1 MELNNLVRENI
12 RNLKSY
18 STARDEAEAGFS
30 VYLDANESPF
40 ENGVNRYPDPKQKEL
55 KKIISSIYGI
65 GSEKIFVG
73 NGSDEPIDLIYR
85 IFCEPKID
93 NVIAVSPTYGMYKV
107 AAQINDIEYREVLLE
122 DDFSM
127 NPDKMLAAT
136 DKNSKIIFIC
146 SPNNPTG
153 NLIDENAV
161 KQVAKSFSGLV
172 VVDEAYFDFSGEEG
186 FIKKLAD
193 YPNIVVFRTLSK
205 AWGMAGLRIGLAFA
219 DESIIGLFSA
229 VKYPYNI
236 GSETQNIVLKFLKNS
251 PEEKI
256 RQTIS
261 ERERVADRIGK
272 MSGVEKVYPSSANF
286 LLVKFKDSKTVY
298 NKLIDNGIVV
308 RDRSSQPK
316 CEGCLRLTIGLV
328 KENNRLLSVLE
339 GDNIVINTG
348 RTVVLERK
356 TKETSIYLKM
366 DLDGNMD
373 TYIETGIPFFNHML
387 EQLAFHSGISM
398 RLNVAGDL
406 EVDEHHTI
414 EDTAI
419 VIGEA
424 ILKAMGNKEGMA
436 RYGFLLPMDDSVAQ
450 VAIDLGG
457 RAYLNWDV
465 KFIKDCIGGISSD
478 MFSHFFYSLAMASKS
493 TIYISA
499 KGENDHHI
507 AESVFKAFARSLKMA
522 LKKEENSYGL
532 PSTKGLL

>member
-12 RNLKSY
+12 RSLKSY

-40 ENGVNRYPDPKQKEL
+40 ENGVNRYPDPKQREL
-55 KKIISSIYGI
+55 KKSISAIYGI
-65 GSEKIFVG
+65 DGKNIFLG

-85 IFCEPKID
+85 VFCEPKRD
-93 NVIAVSPTYGMYKV
+93 NVIAISPTYGMYKV
-107 AAQINDIEYREVLLE
+107 AAQINDVEYREVLLE

-127 NPDKMLAAT
+127 DPDKILEAV
-136 DKNSKIIFIC
+136 DNNSKIIFIC

-153 NLIDENAV
+153 NLIDESAIER
-161 KQVAKSFSGLV
+161 VASIFPGLV
-172 VVDEAYFDFSGEEG
+172 VVDEAYCDFSGGEG
-186 FIKKLAD
+186 FLRKLTD
-193 YPNIVVFRTLSK
+193 YSNIVIFRTLSK

-219 DESIIGLFSA
+219 DERIIRLFSA

-236 GSETQNIVLKFLKNS
+236 GSETQSIVLKYLKNS

-256 RQTIS
+256 RQTVS
-261 ERERVADRIGK
+261 ERERVAARISK
-272 MSGVEKVYPSSANF
+272 VEGVEKVYPSNANF
-286 LLVKFKDSKTVY
+286 LLVKFKDSRGVY
-298 NKLIDNGIVV
+298 DKLIENGIVV

-316 CEGCLRLTIGLV
+316 CDGCLRLTIGLV

-339 GDNIVINTG
+339 GGNPEKIDGRVVVI
-348 RTVVLERK
+348 ERR
-356 TKETSIYLKM
+356 TKETSIYLKI
-366 DLDGNMD
+366 DLEGNLD

-387 EQLAFHSGISM
+387 EQLAFHSCISM
-398 RLNVAGDL
+398 RISVAGDL

-424 ILKAMGNKEGMA
+424 ILKALGNKEGIA

-465 KFIKDCIGGISSD
+465 KFLKDCIGGISSE
-478 MFSHFFYSLAMASKS
+478 MFKHFFYTLAISSKS

-499 KGENDHHI
+499 RGENDHHI

-522 LKKEENSYGL
+522 VKREGYYSGL
-532 PSTKGLL
+532 PSTKGIL

>member
-1 MELNNLVRENI
+1 MELNNLVRDNI
-12 RNLKSY
+12 KNLKSY
-18 STARDEAEAGFS
+18 STARDEAEVGFS

-40 ENGVNRYPDPKQKEL
+40 ENGVNRYPDPKQREL
-55 KKIISSIYGI
+55 KKSISSIYGI
-65 GSEKIFVG
+65 DSKKIFLG

-85 IFCEPKID
+85 IFCEPKKD
-93 NVIAVSPTYGMYKV
+93 NVIAISPTYGMYKV
-107 AAQINDIEYREVLLE
+107 AAQINDVEYREVLLE

-127 NPDKMLAAT
+127 NPDKILEAV
-136 DKNSKIIFIC
+136 DNNSKIIFIC

-153 NLIDENAV
+153 NLIDDKAIE
-161 KQVAKSFSGLV
+161 KVASAFSGLV
-172 VVDEAYFDFSGEEG
+172 VIDEAYCDFSGGEG
-186 FIKKLAD
+186 FIKKLAE

-205 AWGMAGLRIGLAFA
+205 SWGMAGLRIGLAFA
-219 DESIIGLFSA
+219 DESIISLFSA

-236 GSETQNIVLKFLKNS
+236 GSETQSIVLKYLKNS

-256 RQTIS
+256 RQTVS
-261 ERERVADRIGK
+261 ERERVATRISK
-272 MSGVEKVYPSSANF
+272 VEGVENVFPSNANF
-286 LLVKFKDSKTVY
+286 LLVKFKNSKVVY
-298 NKLIDNGIVV
+298 KKLIENGIVV

-316 CEGCLRLTIGLV
+316 CDGCLRLTIGLV

-339 GDNIVINTG
+339 GGNPDLNKG
-348 RTVVLERK
+348 RTVVVERK
-356 TKETSIYLKM
+356 TKETTIYLKM

-373 TYIETGIPFFNHML
+373 TSIETGIPFFNHMI

-398 RLNVAGDL
+398 RLSVVGDL

-424 ILKAMGNKEGMA
+424 ILKALGNKEGIA

-457 RAYLNWDV
+457 RAFLNWDV
-465 KFIKDCIGGISSD
+465 KFLKNCIGGIPSE
-478 MFSHFFYSLAMASKS
+478 MFSHFFYSLAIASKS

-507 AESVFKAFARSLKMA
+507 VESIFKAFARSLKMA
-522 LKKEENSYGL
+522 LRREENSYGL
-532 PSTKGLL
+532 PSTKGIL

>member
-1 MELNNLVRENI
+1 MELNNLIRDNI
-12 RNLKSY
+12 KSLKSY

-40 ENGVNRYPDPKQKEL
+40 ENGVNRYPDPKQSEL
-55 KKIISSIYGI
+55 KKSISSIYGI
-65 GSEKIFVG
+65 ECEKIFLG

-85 IFCEPKID
+85 IFCEPKRD
-93 NVIAVSPTYGMYKV
+93 NVIAISPTYGMYKV
-107 AAQINDIEYREVLLE
+107 AAQVNDVEYREVLLE

-127 NPDKMLAAT
+127 NPDKILEAV
-136 DKNSKIIFIC
+136 DNNSKIIFIC

-153 NLIDENAV
+153 NLIDDMAIE
-161 KQVAKSFSGLV
+161 KVASSFSGLV
-172 VVDEAYFDFSGEEG
+172 VVDEAYCDFSGGEG
-186 FIKKLAD
+186 FVKKLAE

-205 AWGMAGLRIGLAFA
+205 SWGMAGLRIGLAFA
-219 DESIIGLFSA
+219 DERIIRLFSA

-236 GSETQNIVLKFLKNS
+236 GSETQSIVLKYLKNS

-256 RQTIS
+256 RQTVS
-261 ERERVADRIGK
+261 ERERVATRISK
-272 MSGVEKVYPSSANF
+272 VEGVENVYPSNANF
-286 LLVKFKDSKTVY
+286 LLVKFKDSKVVY
-298 NKLIDNGIVV
+298 NKLIENGIVV

-316 CEGCLRLTIGLV
+316 CDGCLRLTIGLV

-339 GDNIVINTG
+339 GGNPDMNKG
-348 RTVVLERK
+348 RTVVVERK
-356 TKETSIYLKM
+356 TKETTIYLKM

-373 TYIETGIPFFNHML
+373 TSIETGIPFFNHML

-406 EVDEHHTI
+406 EIDEHHTI

-419 VIGEA
+419 VVGEA
-424 ILKAMGNKEGMA
+424 IMKALGNKEGIA

-465 KFIKDCIGGISSD
+465 IFLKDTIGGISSE
-478 MFSHFFYSLAMASKS
+478 MFSHFFYSLAIASKS
-493 TIYISA
+493 TICISA

-507 AESVFKAFARSLKMA
+507 AESIFKAFARSLKMA
-522 LKKEENSYGL
+522 LRREANSYGL
-532 PSTKGLL
+532 PSTKGIL

>member
-1 MELNNLVRENI
+1 MELNNIIRDNI
-12 RNLKSY
+12 KSLKSY

-40 ENGVNRYPDPKQKEL
+40 ENGVNRYPDPKQSEL
-55 KKIISSIYGI
+55 KKSISSIYGI
-65 GSEKIFVG
+65 ECEKIFLG

-85 IFCEPKID
+85 IFCEPKRD
-93 NVIAVSPTYGMYKV
+93 NVIAISPTYGMYKV
-107 AAQINDIEYREVLLE
+107 AAQINDVEYREVLLE
-122 DDFSM
+122 DDFSL
-127 NPDKMLAAT
+127 NPDKILAAV
-136 DKNSKIIFIC
+136 DSFSKIIFIC

-153 NLIDENAV
+153 NLIDENTIEKIAS
-161 KQVAKSFSGLV
+161 AFSGLV
-172 VVDEAYFDFSGEEG
+172 VVDEAYSDFSGGEG
-186 FIKKLAD
+186 FIKKLAK
-193 YPNIVVFRTLSK
+193 YPNTVIFRTLSK

-219 DESIIGLFSA
+219 DESIIRLFSS

-236 GSETQNIVLKFLKNS
+236 GSETQKIVLKFLKNS
-251 PEEKI
+251 PGEKI

-261 ERERVADRIGK
+261 ERERVAARLSK
-272 MSGVEKVYPSSANF
+272 LEGVEKVYPSSANF
-286 LLVKFKDSKTVY
+286 LLVKFKESKVVY
-298 NKLIDNGIVV
+298 DKLIKNGIVV

-316 CEGCLRLTIGLV
+316 CKGCLRLTIGLV
-328 KENNRLLSVLE
+328 KENDRLLSVLE
-339 GDNIVINTG
+339 GENPEVNSG
-348 RTVVLERK
+348 RSVVVERRS
-356 TKETSIYLKM
+356 KETSIYLKM
-366 DLDGNMD
+366 DLDGSMD
-373 TYIETGIPFFNHML
+373 TSIETGIPFFNHML

-419 VIGEA
+419 VVGEA
-424 ILKAMGNKEGMA
+424 ILKAMGNKEGIA

-465 KFIKDCIGGISSD
+465 RFMKDSIGGISSE
-478 MFSHFFYSLAMASKS
+478 MFSHFFYSLAIASKS

-507 AESVFKAFARSLKMA
+507 AESIFKAFARSLKMA
-522 LKKEENSYGL
+522 LRREENSYAL
-532 PSTKGLL
+532 PTTKGIL